1 MNDRSRIRF
10 DGRIASWNDERG
22 FGFIAPD
29 QGGPEVFLHIN
40 AVARRSVRPQA
51 GQRVSFAVEPGPGGK
66 KRAADVVVRVDRV
79 PPSVRVARRAAS
91 PRWSFASL
99 VALPVFVGVWAACA
113 MAWGVPVWVA
123 GVYAVASIA
132 CFFAYAFDKAAA
144 RAGRWRTAER
154 TLLLLGLAGG
164 WPGALLA
171 QQLLRHKS
179 SKALFRAAFWL
190 TVGVNVAGFVWLCFS
205 TGST

>member
-1 MNDRSRIRF
+1 MNRRIRF
-10 DGRIASWNDERG
+10 EGEIVSWNDERG

-29 QGGPEVFLHIN
+29 QGGAQIFLHIKSL
-40 AVARRSVRPQA
+40 ARRAGRPHA
-51 GQRVSFAVEPGPGGK
+51 GQRVSFAVETGAGGQ
-66 KRAADVVVRVDRV
+66 KRATDVTVRVDRL
-79 PPSVRVARRAAS
+79 PPTVRVAHRAAP
-91 PRWSFASL
+91 PRWPLLSL
-99 VALPVFVGVWAACA
+99 VALPVFLGVWVACA

-123 GVYAVASIA
+123 GLYAVASIV

-144 RAGRWRTAER
+144 QAGRWRTAES

-179 SKALFRAAFWL
+179 SKAPFRAAFWV
-190 TVGVNVAGFVWLCFS
+190 TVGVNVAGFVWLSFS
-205 TGST
+205 AGGA

>member
-29 QGGPEVFLHIN
+29 QGGQQIFLHIKSM
-40 AVARRSVRPQA
+40 ARRAGRPHA
-51 GQRVSFAVEPGPGGK
+51 GQRVSFAVETGPGGQ
-66 KRAADVVVRVDRV
+66 KRATDVAVRVDRV
-79 PPSVRVARRAAS
+79 PPSVRVARRAAP
-91 PRWSFASL
+91 PRWSLASL
-99 VALPVFVGVWAACA
+99 VALPVFLGVWVACA
-113 MAWGVPVWVA
+113 VAWGVPGWVT
-123 GVYAVASIA
+123 GVYAVASVV

-144 RAGRWRTAER
+144 QAGRWRTAES

-179 SKALFRAAFWL
+179 SKAPFRAAFWA
-190 TVGVNVAGFVWLCFS
+190 TVVVNVAGFVWLCFNTS
-205 TGST
+205 TG